1 MSQRKSKIELD
12 FQSKRMDWRENVKEG
27 GGKVRSVGVGF
38 EEGSITN
45 GRDDQRSA

>member
-1 MSQRKSKIELD
+1 MSRRKSKIELD

-45 GRDDQRSA
+45 GRDDQRST